1 MKGRPGN
8 PGLKGKLLDK
18 SIEAYILSLEI
29 INQLSV
35 RYRVETFSYLICNAW
50 ELLLKAK
57 LLEYNKKRGVIYYR
71 KKRGQLRR
79 SLSLADCLKRVFTN
93 EKEPTRRNLERIAE
107 LRDASVHL
115 VINQMPKDILGLF
128 QACVLNYHKYLTS
141 WFSISLSDRVS
152 VGMMAIVY
160 DFSPQQLDLRNAM
173 LRKQLSRDA
182 FQYLCQFQTQI
193 GKEFND
199 LGKPAEFSIDIDYRL
214 ALVKNVGE
222 SDITLTGGQT
232 GTTIGIV
239 EVPKDPGKTHPY
251 REKELIDEVNA
262 KLGSV
267 ASINQ
272 YDIRCIVKVYQIK
285 KRPEFHYKGRVLGS
299 PTQYSPRFV
308 DWILHKHDADSQFFV
323 KTRQKARRINKLK
336 GKNLEY
342 RT

>member
-18 SIEAYILSLEI
+18 SVEAYILSLEI

-35 RYRVETFSYLICNAW
+35 KYRVETFSYLICNAW

-57 LLEYNKKRGVIYYR
+57 LLEDSRKRGAIYYPKKR
-71 KKRGQLRR
+71 KQLRR
-79 SLSLADCLKRVFTN
+79 SLSLADCLKRVFVN
-93 EKEPTRRNLERIAE
+93 EKEPTRRNLERIIE

-115 VINQMPKDILGLF
+115 IISQVPKDILGLF
-128 QACVLNYHKYLTS
+128 QACVLNYHKYLAS

-152 VGMMAIVY
+152 VGMMTIVY
-160 DFSPQQLDLRNAM
+160 DFSPEQFDLGSPVLRRQLR
-173 LRKQLSRDA
+173 RDV
-182 FQYLCQFQTQI
+182 FQYLTQFQTEI
-193 GKEFND
+193 RDEFET
-199 LGKPAEFSIDIDYRL
+199 LGKPAEYSIDIDYRL

-222 SDITLTGGQT
+222 SDITLTGGET
-232 GTTIGIV
+232 GATMGIV

-251 REKELIDEVNA
+251 REKELIDAVNA

-272 YDIRCIVKVYQIK
+272 HDIRCIVKVYQIK
-285 KRPEFHYKGRVLGS
+285 KQPEFHYKGRVIGS

-308 DWILHKHDADSQFFV
+308 DWILRKYNADNQFFF

-336 GKNLEY
+336 RRKS
-342 RT
+342 